1 MTEQTLTDPFGR
13 RIDYLR
19 LSVTDRCDLR
29 CGYCLPKGIK
39 GFEVPGDWLDFGE
52 ITRVVGAFALLGVR
66 HVRLTGGEPLV
77 RKHLPDLAARLS
89 ALPGLDDLSIS
100 SNCTH
105 MASQAAALYRAGV
118 RRLNVSLDSLRP
130 AVFKD
135 ITGGGDLTAVLR
147 GIAAGRAVGFNP
159 IRVNTVVM
167 KGVNE
172 DEIEDILD
180 YCADQGFTLRLIET
194 MPIGVAARQTLGQ
207 YIDLE
212 TIRHRLMKRFE
223 LIPDLLPGGGPAR
236 YYRLGAS
243 ETRIGFITPLSRHFC
258 DTCNRVRLTAEG
270 TLYLCLGQ
278 NDRYALRPLLRAGL
292 TDDDLIAHLRQAIAL
307 KPQRHEM
314 NEQPGRI
321 VRLMS
326 SLGG

>member
-29 CGYCLPKGIK
+29 CGYCLPKGSK
-39 GFEVPGDWLDFGE
+39 GFEVPGDWLDFAE
-52 ITRVVGAFALLGVR
+52 ITRAVGAFASLGVR

-77 RKHLPDLAARLS
+77 RRHLPDLAARLS
-89 ALPGLDDLSIS
+89 ALPGVDDLSIS
-100 SNCTH
+100 SNCTR
-105 MASQAAALYRAGV
+105 MESQAAALYRAGV
-118 RRLNVSLDSLRP
+118 RRLNVSLDSLCP

-180 YCADQGFTLRLIET
+180 YCAEQGFTLRLIET

-212 TIRHRLMKRFE
+212 TIRQRLMKRFE

-278 NDRYALRPLLRAGL
+278 NDRYALRPLLRAGI
-292 TDDDLIAHLRQAIAL
+292 TDDELVAHLRQAIAL

-314 NEQPGRI
+314 KEQPGRV
-321 VRLMS
+321 VRFMS